1 MPDLVRAFRSL
12 FVAACLFFSSLA
24 LAGVNVN
31 TASQTQLESLPGI
44 GPTKAAAIIE
54 YRSANGPFT
63 SLAQLDEVK
72 GIGRSTLEK
81 LSAHVV
87 FDGESIAVPAHTASP
102 SPSTDTEAAAE
113 SIPQAA
119 STQGAVNINTAN
131 QSALQSLPGIGPSK
145 AVAIIQDRETNGPF
159 EHCGQLTRV
168 RGVGPSTAANI
179 ASRCRTE

>member
-1 MPDLVRAFRSL
+1 MPDLMRAFRSL
-12 FVAACLFFSSLA
+12 FVAACLLFSSLA

-87 FDGESIAVPAHTASP
+87 FDGESVAVPDQPASP
-102 SPSTDTEAAAE
+102 SPAAEGE

-119 STQGAVNINTAN
+119 STQGAVNINTAD

-145 AVAIIQDRETNGPF
+145 AVAIIQDRESNGPF